1 MSDKDLQESLIY
13 AIKFLV
19 DEAIKNTS
27 YTSSYIG
34 RVKEVNGF
42 NCIVEIYGSDV
53 ECKLFEH
60 LQNQIKINDIVVVQD
75 LYNDNT
81 NKFVLCK
88 IGEATGEET
97 T

>member
-1 MSDKDLQESLIY
+1 MGGKDLQESLID
-13 AIKFLV
+13 AIKILV
-19 DEAIKNTS
+19 DKAIKNTS

-42 NCIVEIYGSDV
+42 DCIVEIYGNDI

-60 LQNQIKINDIVVVQD
+60 LQSQIKVNDIVVVQD

-88 IGEATGEET
+88 IGEATGGMT
-97 T
+97 